1 MSSGNA
7 AMPSRLNIPS
17 YLVPFFA
24 VLVLAGTGAL
34 IAGLMGPDP
43 LRVWQAYLINYLF
56 WTGVSSGAMVFIAVL
71 NMTGAGWG
79 RSLKRPAEAFGAFL
93 PVGFVL
99 FLALYFGRL
108 ELFPWIREPVAGKE
122 VWLNVPFLFIRNSAG
137 LLLFTLVALAL
148 IYFSLKGDRQWREYD
163 REKEKG
169 VPHEGP
175 WSVSWKRQQVLSPVL
190 GIAYAFVLTLLSFD
204 LIMSLDRG
212 WYSTLFGGY
221 FLVGSFYS
229 GIAAIYLL
237 ALLVGR
243 SEPLR
248 EHVGPRHFHDLGKL
262 LFAFSLFTGY
272 LFYVQFL
279 TIWYGNLP
287 AETRY
292 VILRVKTT
300 YWEPLAWTVLFTM
313 FVIPFLVLLSRRVK
327 LQRTPMILLSL
338 LIMAGMWLEK
348 LILVAPSLW
357 KGKDFPLGVTEV
369 MITAGFFG
377 VMGLCLTVF
386 LRRVS
391 IVPISDPLFRASVE
405 MNKERLEP

>member
-1 MSSGNA
+1 
-7 AMPSRLNIPS
+7 
-17 YLVPFFA
+17 
-24 VLVLAGTGAL
+24 
-34 IAGLMGPDP
+34 
-43 LRVWQAYLINYLF
+43 
-56 WTGVSSGAMVFIAVL
+56 
-71 NMTGAGWG
+71 
-79 RSLKRPAEAFGAFL
+79 
-93 PVGFVL
+93 
-99 FLALYFGRL
+99 
-108 ELFPWIREPVAGKE
+108 
-122 VWLNVPFLFIRNSAG
+122 
-137 LLLFTLVALAL
+137 
-148 IYFSLKGDRQWREYD
+148 
-163 REKEKG
+163 
-169 VPHEGP
+169 
-175 WSVSWKRQQVLSPVL
+175 
-190 GIAYAFVLTLLSFD
+190 
-204 LIMSLDRG
+204 MSLDRG